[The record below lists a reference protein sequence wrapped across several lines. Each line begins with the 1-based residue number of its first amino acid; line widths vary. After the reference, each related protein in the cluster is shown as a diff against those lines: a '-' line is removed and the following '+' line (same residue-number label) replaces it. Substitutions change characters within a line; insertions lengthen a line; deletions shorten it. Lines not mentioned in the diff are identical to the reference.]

1 MAAYAPELKNGAA
14 ETYTYSFNAISLD
27 YVKVGLKNSN
37 GTFDE
42 IPQTGKKTGW
52 ETGDPIYAWT
62 IDSSTNTISMTDTQ
76 FPAGTG
82 NVRVYRDTDL
92 DDIPITFT
100 AGSALSAAQLNEN
113 FSLIFD
119 ATQEIESNYVQEDG
133 ASFSQVLDANS
144 NKVINVADGTND
156 NDAVNKGQLDALETD
171 IDAKVTEA
179 ETAATTAQNWATS
192 LDVVANSLRGARF
205 YAQEAQEQRDWI
217 EDNDSGVLRDTVFMG
232 FRRENNG
239 DLIIDYTPA
248 TTASDI
254 DKETGDDGST
264 EYNIEDYLFDGDYHW
279 GFFPAGAID
288 QGTNL
293 PRFSFNNGNLIYDI

>member
-1 MAAYAPELKNGAA
+1 
-14 ETYTYSFNAISLD
+14 ETYTYSFNAIDLD

-37 GTFDE
+37 GTFDD
-42 IPQTGKKTGW
+42 IPKTGKMTGW

-76 FPAGTG
+76 FPSGTG
-82 NVRVYRDTDL
+82 TVRVYRDTDL

-133 ASFSQVLDANS
+133 ATFSQVLDANS
-144 NKVINVADGTND
+144 NKVINVANGTNT

-192 LDVVANSLRGARF
+192 LDVVASSLRGARF
-205 YAQEAQEQRDWI
+205 YAQEAQAQRDWI
-217 EDNDSGVLRDTVFMG
+217 QDNDSGVLRDTVFMG
-232 FRRENNG
+232 FRVESNG
-239 DLIIDYTPA
+239 DLLIDYTPA

-264 EYNIEDYLFDGDYHW
+264 EYNVDDYIIKGDYHW

-288 QGTNL
+288 QGSNL